1 MEGANESV
9 TQNTPGENSQVA
21 RLGKI
26 TKRTKLS
33 LIIGAVLL
41 FLVFISGA
49 SYVANTYEQL
59 EITMYLNQYRIGSKT
74 LTAAVQSY
82 AVTGDIQYYNAYM
95 KELNEDKNRD
105 IAWAGLEKNS
115 LKDEEWANLNE
126 IAGLSNGLVPLE
138 EEAMAAVAAGDTQSA
153 MDFVFGSEYGTAIQ
167 RINEL
172 TDTTINEI
180 LARLEAKKSGF
191 LAFMIICAAAF
202 VAGFV
207 WLAMSSFKA
216 IAFSRKEL
224 LTPIIKVSEQMKEL
238 ADGNLHAQLD
248 LEADDSE
255 VGSMVKAI
263 EFMKDNLAGIIEE
276 ISFVLE
282 QMGQGN
288 YRVDVGHNYVGE
300 YVQIKES
307 LNKIIEEMKN
317 TVATITSVSNDIDA
331 GSGQLASAAEDL
343 ANACT
348 SQAGEVS
355 DLMLL
360 LGELSEA
367 IEYDEKEAEEAVK
380 ISNLSSSTLVASSQ
394 KMDELKVA
402 MDEINDCSKQII
414 GVISAIADI
423 GDEIDMLSLNASIE
437 SARAGEAGRGFAVV
451 AEQVKKLAEAS
462 QSAVG
467 ETSDLIRR
475 TVDAVD
481 VGERIAAEA
490 AVNMEEMLMGAEET
504 TGRINGIVD
513 KLKSELESISQIN
526 EGIGNMAGIVDNNSA
541 TSEETAAI
549 SEEQKQQVEALV
561 ELMSGFRV

>member
-1 MEGANESV
+1 MEGANETV
-9 TQNTPGENSQVA
+9 TRNTLGENSQVA

-41 FLVFISGA
+41 FFVFISGA

-82 AVTGDIQYYNAYM
+82 AVTGDMQYYDAYM

-115 LKDEEWANLNE
+115 LKDEEWTNLNE
-126 IAGLSNGLVPLE
+126 IADLSNGLVPLE

-172 TDTTINEI
+172 TDTTINKI

-238 ADGNLHAQLD
+238 ADGNLHARLD

-561 ELMSGFRV
+561 ELMSGFKV

>member
-9 TQNTPGENSQVA
+9 TQNTLGENSQVA

-41 FLVFISGA
+41 FFVFISGA

-82 AVTGDIQYYNAYM
+82 AVTGDIQYYDAYM

-126 IAGLSNGLVPLE
+126 IADLSNGLVPLE
-138 EEAMAAVAAGDTQSA
+138 EEAMEAVAAGDTQSA

-172 TDTTINEI
+172 TDTTINKI

-224 LTPIIKVSEQMKEL
+224 LMPIIKVSEQMKEL
-238 ADGNLHAQLD
+238 ADGNLHARLD

-331 GSGQLASAAEDL
+331 GSGQLASAAENL

>member
-82 AVTGDIQYYNAYM
+82 AVTGGIQYYNAYM

-180 LARLEAKKSGF
+180 LARLETKKSGF

-248 LEADDSE
+248 LEAGDSE

-300 YVQIKES
+300 YVQIKDS

-423 GDEIDMLSLNASIE
+423 GDEIDILSLNASIE

>member
-9 TQNTPGENSQVA
+9 TQNTLGENSQVA

-82 AVTGDIQYYNAYM
+82 AVTGDIQYYDAYM

-105 IAWAGLEKNS
+105 IAWEGLEKNS

-126 IAGLSNGLVPLE
+126 IADLSNGLVPLE
-138 EEAMAAVAAGDTQSA
+138 EEAMAAVASGDTQSA

-172 TDTTINEI
+172 TDTTINKI

-238 ADGNLHAQLD
+238 ADGNLHARLD

>member
-9 TQNTPGENSQVA
+9 TQNTLGENSQVA

-41 FLVFISGA
+41 FFVFISGA

-82 AVTGDIQYYNAYM
+82 AVTGDIQYYDAYM

-126 IAGLSNGLVPLE
+126 IADLSNGLVPLE

-172 TDTTINEI
+172 TDTTINKI

>member
-1 MEGANESV
+1 
-9 TQNTPGENSQVA
+9 
-21 RLGKI
+21 
-26 TKRTKLS
+26 
-33 LIIGAVLL
+33 
-41 FLVFISGA
+41 
-49 SYVANTYEQL
+49 
-59 EITMYLNQYRIGSKT
+59 
-74 LTAAVQSY
+74 
-82 AVTGDIQYYNAYM
+82 
-95 KELNEDKNRD
+95 
-105 IAWAGLEKNS
+105 
-115 LKDEEWANLNE
+115 
-126 IAGLSNGLVPLE
+126 
-138 EEAMAAVAAGDTQSA
+138 
-153 MDFVFGSEYGTAIQ
+153 
-167 RINEL
+167 
-172 TDTTINEI
+172 
-180 LARLEAKKSGF
+180 
-191 LAFMIICAAAF
+191 
-202 VAGFV
+202 
-207 WLAMSSFKA
+207 
-216 IAFSRKEL
+216 
-224 LTPIIKVSEQMKEL
+224 
-238 ADGNLHAQLD
+238 
-248 LEADDSE
+248 
-255 VGSMVKAI
+255 MVKAI

>member
-1 MEGANESV
+1 MEGANETV
-9 TQNTPGENSQVA
+9 TRNTLGENSQVA

-41 FLVFISGA
+41 FFVFISGA

-82 AVTGDIQYYNAYM
+82 AVTGDMQYYDAYM

-115 LKDEEWANLNE
+115 LKDEEWTNLNE
-126 IAGLSNGLVPLE
+126 IADLSNGLVPLE

-172 TDTTINEI
+172 TDTTINKI

-238 ADGNLHAQLD
+238 ADGNLHARLD